1 MADKAFISCSAISM
15 EHGLLDNY
23 ESQMDVRRAML
34 AHAREKYLLVDHTK
48 FDDQANFII
57 GDFSSINGI
66 ITDQEPDEVWLGF
79 FREHGINVIW

>member
-1 MADKAFISCSAISM
+1 
-15 EHGLLDNY
+15 
-23 ESQMDVRRAML
+23 ML